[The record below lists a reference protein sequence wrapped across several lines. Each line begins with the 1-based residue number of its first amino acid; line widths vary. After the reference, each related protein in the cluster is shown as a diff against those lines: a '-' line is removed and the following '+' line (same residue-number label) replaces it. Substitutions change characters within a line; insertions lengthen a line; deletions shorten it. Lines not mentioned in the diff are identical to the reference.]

1 MPCVLGTAAE
11 NLELGVLQKFQTDLG
26 REFFDDPNSLRVLI
40 CDLHRG
46 PAATAFLS
54 LFRRSG
60 GKPPYKLVKSD
71 PESFECVVRRKRF
84 LCLWLTLL

>member
-11 NLELGVLQKFQTDLG
+11 HLELQTLQEFQNDLG
-26 REFFDDPNSLRVLI
+26 REFFDDPNSSRVLI
-40 CDLHRG
+40 CDLHLG

-60 GKPPYKLVKSD
+60 GKPLYTLVNSD
-71 PESFECVVRRKRF
+71 PESFECLVRRKRS
-84 LCLWLTLL
+84 LCL